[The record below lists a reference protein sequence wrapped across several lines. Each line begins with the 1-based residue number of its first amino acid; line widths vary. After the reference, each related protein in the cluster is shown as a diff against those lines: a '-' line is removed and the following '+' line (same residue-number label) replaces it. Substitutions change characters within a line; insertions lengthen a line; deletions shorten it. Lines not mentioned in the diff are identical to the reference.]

1 MIRKIQGELQTST
14 AVPKVR
20 KNLFIASMRLLMEYS
35 WYLTDS
41 YKNVLR
47 PSMVFLMGS
56 LLFFDKFLNFSIT
69 LLISK

>member
-1 MIRKIQGELQTST
+1 MIRKIQGELPTST
-14 AVPKVR
+14 DVLKVR

>member
-14 AVPKVR
+14 AVLKVR
-20 KNLFIASMRLLMEYS
+20 KNLFIVSMRLLMEYS

-56 LLFFDKFLNFSIT
+56 LLFLDRFLNFSIT

>member
-14 AVPKVR
+14 DVLKVR